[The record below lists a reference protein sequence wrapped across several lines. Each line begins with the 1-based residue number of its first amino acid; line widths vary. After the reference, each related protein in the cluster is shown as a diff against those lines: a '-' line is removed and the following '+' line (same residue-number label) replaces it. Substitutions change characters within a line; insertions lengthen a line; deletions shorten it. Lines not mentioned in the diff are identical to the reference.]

1 MRCVAFFFIKINL
14 INKNLCNNEN
24 EYNKYLKINT
34 NFHKTHLPTMSSTD
48 SQSTY
53 GNDVKATSQCDPIL
67 AHCEMVVLHGLK
79 PGMKKV
85 ADNLE
90 KCTADLAGIK
100 ASFLEICNYL
110 RYDVVA
116 HLSPL
121 HMMPSDVVL
130 RDQSIYG
137 SFYNDTLKPIVNP
150 SIEQVTDTYC
160 DDINKMKDVMVA
172 PRDLFSLF
180 DASDTLHNDAFH
192 LFDRFIVKCTD
203 VAQKLSDDAKADAE
217 MKATLVA
224 ALLDKEAAEKVATE
238 SKALAVQLA
247 KDKETAEKDT
257 AKALSN
263 EDAAVKAAIEFKN
276 GKEAAELL
284 LAKAQE
290 AKKAAESKER
300 DEAKAL
306 EEAKASEAVA
316 KRHSAEVEADAARRI
331 AAAKAEAD
339 KQIADAMAEHKCG
352 CIIL

>member
-1 MRCVAFFFIKINL
+1 MVA
-14 INKNLCNNEN
+14 
-24 EYNKYLKINT
+24 
-34 NFHKTHLPTMSSTD
+34 
-48 SQSTY
+48 
-53 GNDVKATSQCDPIL
+53 
-67 AHCEMVVLHGLK
+67 LHGLQ

-110 RYDVVA
+110 RYVVA
-116 HLSPL
+116 HLSSQ

-130 RDQSIYG
+130 CDKSIYG
-137 SFYNDTLKPIVNP
+137 SFYNDTLAPIVNP
-150 SIEQVTDTYC
+150 SIEKVTDNYC

-172 PRDLFSLF
+172 PRDLFRVF
-180 DASDTLHNDAFH
+180 DNNAMSDTLHYDAFH

-203 VAQKLSDDAKADAE
+203 VAQKLSDDAKAISSHAKADAE

-224 ALLDKEAAEKVATE
+224 ALLDEEAAKKAAAESKAALNAVLLDKEAAEKVATE